1 MDNPRFPHT
10 LTINRPKKEN
20 GATVFDENG
29 NVIYEPITIRL
40 VNMASETRT
49 AISLQRM
56 LRQ

>member
-29 NVIYEPITIRL
+29 NYIKYT
-40 VNMASETRT
+40 ASETPVNGYDG
-49 AISLQRM
+49 
-56 LRQ
+56 